1 MSFSDVN
8 EKTWGAV
15 HHVSMKHNTA
25 ILISSGTSRWL
36 KIALRNDW
44 EAARSNI
51 AIVFDA
57 HFSRGLPRRLRRW
70 ISTVKSKCRRNS
82 ISLGIHSISVIYNH
96 WHKSYMSHS
105 GRQMHEAVMTWSV
118 LGKWLKTEGGRVSA
132 ALGCWKP
139 GTSQPE

>member
-1 MSFSDVN
+1 M
-8 EKTWGAV
+8 GPV

-36 KIALRNDW
+36 KIALRDDW

-82 ISLGIHSISVIYNH
+82 ISLGIHSINSEDNLWADLMTRWGAPIPVSDLHDNPTI
-96 WHKSYMSHS
+96 K
-105 GRQMHEAVMTWSV
+105 VM
-118 LGKWLKTEGGRVSA
+118 
-132 ALGCWKP
+132 
-139 GTSQPE
+139 